1 MTDVRSNY
9 KNKYND
15 TSCRICHQADETT
28 NNLLNCY
35 YKDPENIKI
44 AITSDDLINAISTTK
59 IEDINKLAQ
68 ILQKVL
74 QALAPTNDAV
84 QTIPDGD
91 GTSEE

>member
-1 MTDVRSNY
+1 M
-9 KNKYND
+9 
-15 TSCRICHQADETT
+15 I
-28 NNLLNCY
+28 NN
-35 YKDPENIKI
+35 
-44 AITSDDLINAISTTK
+44 ISTTK

-74 QALAPTNDAV
+74 QALAPINDAV